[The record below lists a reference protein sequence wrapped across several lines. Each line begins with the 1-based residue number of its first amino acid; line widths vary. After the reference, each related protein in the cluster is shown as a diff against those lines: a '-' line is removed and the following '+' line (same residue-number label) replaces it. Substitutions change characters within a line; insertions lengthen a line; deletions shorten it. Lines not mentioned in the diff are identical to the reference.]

1 MLEPGT
7 GPPCDAGLEP
17 ELERLGHWMRETPD
31 PELPTSLL
39 ERPPAPPAGRLRQ
52 TAAAGGRLVLEG
64 EPSSAAWH
72 RLGGRAFIRI
82 VLASSWHRPDD
93 ASSGAPGGTSSSRPS
108 SGDGSSPAVLRVPGP
123 TRWPGVAWVA
133 GRRFTG
139 DDAPR
144 VGRALLGC
152 QRSISAPR
160 RDR

>member
-52 TAAAGGRLVLEG
+52 TAAAGGRPVLEG

-72 RLGGRAFIRI
+72 RLGGRAFISH
-82 VLASSWHRPDD
+82 LASRVGHLALIWMPQWSGWRL
-93 ASSGAPGGTSSSRPS
+93 AARRSLCGQRLVRSAGRNLIEQAEQWRRLESGSASGAG
-108 SGDGSSPAVLRVPGP
+108 AHAL
-123 TRWPGVAWVA
+123 A
-133 GRRFTG
+133 RRC
-139 DDAPR
+139 
-144 VGRALLGC
+144 LGC
-152 QRSISAPR
+152 RPPFHG
-160 RDR
+160 